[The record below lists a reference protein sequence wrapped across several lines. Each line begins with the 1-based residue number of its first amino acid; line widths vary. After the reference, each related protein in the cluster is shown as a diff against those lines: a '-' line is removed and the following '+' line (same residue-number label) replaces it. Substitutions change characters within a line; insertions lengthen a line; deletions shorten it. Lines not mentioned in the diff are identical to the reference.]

1 MATFDALVREAM
13 EAPVSGWDFSWLGDR
28 RKDLDRLP
36 WRWSDLI
43 AEAVQATSAR
53 TLLDMGTGGGEVLA
67 SYLEAGG
74 PRPSAAAI
82 ATEAWPPNVSVAAA
96 RLRPLDV
103 AVVAD
108 EGAPDNDSWRGPGS
122 GGRLAFRRH
131 SIDVIVNRH
140 EAYAPDEVHASLAPD
155 GRFVTQQVGGENEQ
169 EWEELFGRPAEHAA
183 RGWGRRQAV
192 AQAEGAGFEVLDSE
206 ESFPR
211 VAFGDVGAVTYYHR
225 LIPWFV
231 PGFDPLG
238 ADRPALED
246 LHGRIRR
253 GAPLVLRSHRYR
265 LTARPR
271 RGGRAER

>member
-1 MATFDALVREAM
+1 MATFEALVREAM
-13 EAPVSGWDFSWLGDR
+13 EAPVTGWDFSWLGER

-36 WRWSDLI
+36 WQWSEVI
-43 AEAVQATSAR
+43 ADAVRTTSAR
-53 TLLDMGTGGGEVLA
+53 TLVDMGTGGGEVLA
-67 SYLEAGG
+67 AYLEAGG
-74 PRPSAAAI
+74 PRPSATI

-103 AVVAD
+103 AVIAD
-108 EGAPDNDSWRGPGS
+108 EGAPDNDSWPGPGS
-122 GGRLAFRRH
+122 GGRLAFRRR

-140 EAYAPDEVHASLAPD
+140 EAYAPDEVLAVLAPD

-169 EWEELFGRPAEHAA
+169 EWDELFGRPAEHAA
-183 RGWGRRQAV
+183 RGWGRHQAV
-192 AQAEGAGFEVLDSE
+192 AQAEDAGFEVVDSE

-211 VAFGDVGAVTYYHR
+211 AAFTDVGAITYYHR

-246 LHGRIRR
+246 LDARIGRD
-253 GAPLVLRSHRYR
+253 GPLVLRSHRYR

-271 RGGRAER
+271 RGA